1 MSYNC
6 IIVGNT
12 LHVKNNNKIYPTKNG
27 AYMNIV
33 ERIRDLCTQNKTT
46 IKALE
51 RELNIANGSIRNW
64 EANKPSVEKV
74 LLVSQRFNVSIDWLV
89 TGKESGELT
98 LEEKKLVDLYRSA
111 DERGKRTIFRTAE
124 AEGME
129 QELSDS
135 MIG

>member
-1 MSYNC
+1 
-6 IIVGNT
+6 
-12 LHVKNNNKIYPTKNG
+12 
-27 AYMNIV
+27 MNIV

-129 QELSDS
+129 TRIVRFDDW
-135 MIG
+135 IRR